1 MTTYCSK
8 CGEEN
13 EDDAKFCRKC
23 GTSLNS
29 NIKKVINS
37 DNKNEDK
44 NKKYIIIGLI
54 VVLACVLIVGGAY
67 LMLNHH
73 NMKTLD
79 FGDYTMSV
87 PDNANMV
94 NNSTDSV
101 NTFIDSN
108 AHLMTASILTD
119 SLSGAVAAAA
129 IKGSFESYPT
139 VTSDKLK
146 VSNCTIH
153 KISNDSSYGY
163 VALYNPT
170 GIYIVVAS
178 DNLDDLIEMVN
189 SIQVKDLSSG
199 SSSGSSASS
208 GSSVSSSSNSASHSD
223 DVASEGTVNI
233 NGNDYNRVYYKDGT
247 YKTYGTVSG
256 KLYENTHD
264 SQAIDQEPYS
274 GPI

>member
-129 IKGSFESYPT
+129 IKGSFESYP
-139 VTSDKLK
+139 
-146 VSNCTIH
+146 
-153 KISNDSSYGY
+153 
-163 VALYNPT
+163 
-170 GIYIVVAS
+170 
-178 DNLDDLIEMVN
+178 
-189 SIQVKDLSSG
+189 KDLSSG

-247 YKTYGTVSG
+247 YKTYGSVSG
-256 KLYENTHD
+256 
-264 SQAIDQEPYS
+264 
-274 GPI
+274 